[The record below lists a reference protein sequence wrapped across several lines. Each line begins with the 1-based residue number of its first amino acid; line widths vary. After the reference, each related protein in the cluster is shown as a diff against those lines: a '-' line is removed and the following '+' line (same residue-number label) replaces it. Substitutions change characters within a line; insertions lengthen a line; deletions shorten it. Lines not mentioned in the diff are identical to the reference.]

1 MVIHIDRRFFFDTV
15 LEALFKGTLSG
26 PQVEGMT
33 AILNFW
39 EERMAD
45 ADPRWL
51 AYILATA
58 FHETAY
64 TMQPVRETLAGS
76 DEKAIEILDRAYA
89 AGKLSWVKT
98 VYWLPDEDGKS
109 WLGRGLV
116 QLTHRVNYEKMAL
129 ATGIDLLSRPERAME
144 MAVAIDIL
152 FIGMQTGAFTGRRL
166 EQYFSENKEDWTGAR
181 RIINGRDRAELVAGY
196 GRRYLAA
203 IQKAR
208 AA

>member
-1 MVIHIDRRFFFDTV
+1 MVFARKTFFDAV
-15 LEALFKGTLSG
+15 RVSLFDGALKKH
-26 PQVEGMT
+26 QVTGLM
-33 AILNFW
+33 AILDRGGVAA
-39 EERMAD
+39 EID
-45 ADPRWL
+45 DRWL
-51 AYILATA
+51 AYMLATA
-58 FHETAY
+58 HHETGRM
-64 TMQPVRETLAGS
+64 MQPVRETFAKS
-76 DEKAIEILDRAYA
+76 DVRAIALLDSAFDNGR
-89 AGKLSWVKT
+89 LPSVS
-98 VYWLPDEDGKS
+98 VPYWRRDAEGNS

-129 ATGIDLLSRPERAME
+129 ATGIDLVSRPERAME

-203 IQKAR
+203 IRR
-208 AA
+208 AGTA